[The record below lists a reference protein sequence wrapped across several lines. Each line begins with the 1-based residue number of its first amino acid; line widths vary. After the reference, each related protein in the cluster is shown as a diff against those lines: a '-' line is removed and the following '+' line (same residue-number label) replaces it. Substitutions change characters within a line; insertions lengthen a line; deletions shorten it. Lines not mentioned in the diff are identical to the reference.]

1 MRSTSGSP
9 TPLPPVIYRPFLAR
23 FFTISAASSQF
34 SEETAVV
41 SGVGVGDSLMAAAG
55 RDDLGED
62 PRLADNAGRV
72 AHEKE
77 IDAAIEQWTR
87 GQSSQEVLAALEAA
101 SVPSGP
107 ILSVQDMASDPQYQA
122 RGMFERVAVPQ
133 SVKADGQLAIPA
145 IPPRLN
151 RTPGAT
157 EWAGPELGAHNEE
170 VFGGLLGLSE
180 AEIKGLERQSII

>member
-1 MRSTSGSP
+1 M
-9 TPLPPVIYRPFLAR
+9 
-23 FFTISAASSQF
+23 
-34 SEETAVV
+34 V
-41 SGVGVGDSLMAAAG
+41 SGFGDSLMAAAG

-87 GQSSQEVLAALEAA
+87 GQRSEEVLAALEAA

-107 ILSVQDMASDPQYQA
+107 ILSVQDMASDPQYEA